1 MRTSYCEKQEADV
14 EEGELLGALA
24 LSPEE
29 EGGSQPLPALGL
41 GSVSESYWSRRL
53 SHSLPA
59 PHPTARALGAAH
71 GLSSPHPP
79 SGLWPSPAL
88 LLSARGLGCGSPMA
102 WPPRG
107 PLESP
112 PSRSPLPCP
121 PCPPLPAPAVLLRL
135 SAQKTPLCFLARCWA
150 SHFIVWNAVTYR
162 GSLPVLP

>member
-59 PHPTARALGAAH
+59 PHPTARGLGAAH
-71 GLSSPHPP
+71 GLPGHILPLASGPPRRSSSQPEVWGVAPRWHGCPTGPLVTAVPFPPSSPPHPP
-79 SGLWPSPAL
+79 
-88 LLSARGLGCGSPMA
+88 
-102 WPPRG
+102 
-107 PLESP
+107 
-112 PSRSPLPCP
+112 
-121 PCPPLPAPAVLLRL
+121 
-135 SAQKTPLCFLARCWA
+135 TPLCCCGSRPRKLRFA
-150 SHFIVWNAVTYR
+150 S
-162 GSLPVLP
+162 